1 VFNNKDEDDGIILL
15 IDKCF
20 VLLLVLL
27 EVENTVDLLV
37 FSFNELD
44 LAMVIIGLEIVL
56 VANEF
61 ILLNVEFEVV
71 AEVNGVLVDVDI
83 FELLGSNNL
92 LLNEK
97 EVLLNMALEVLF
109 ELENPLSKLLLLLL
123 LLF

>member
-123 LLF
+123 LF